1 MKERTSNMNLIIEVK
16 TVYGNRLVYPI
27 CKKAIALCQITNQK
41 TFSQFDIYKLKEIGY
56 TFTQK
61 EVSL

>member
-1 MKERTSNMNLIIEVK
+1 MNLIIELK
-16 TVYGNRLVYPI
+16 TVYGNKLIYPV
-27 CKKAIALCQITNQK
+27 CNKAIKLCELTNQK
-41 TFSQFDIYKLKEIGY
+41 TFSQFAVNKLKELGY

>member
-1 MKERTSNMNLIIEVK
+1 MKERKKMNLTIEVK

-27 CKKAIALCQITNQK
+27 CEKAIVLCQITNQK
-41 TFSQFDIYKLKEIGY
+41 TFSQFAINKLKEVGY

>member
-1 MKERTSNMNLIIEVK
+1 MKERATNMNLTIEVK

-41 TFSQFDIYKLKEIGY
+41 TFSQFAINKLKEIGY

>member
-1 MKERTSNMNLIIEVK
+1 MKERTTNMNLIIEVR

-41 TFSQFDIYKLKEIGY
+41 TFSQFAINKLKEIGY

>member
-1 MKERTSNMNLIIEVK
+1 MNLIIEIR
-16 TVYGNRLVYPI
+16 TVYGNRYVYPI

-41 TFSQFDIYKLKEIGY
+41 TFSQFAINKLKEIGY

>member
-1 MKERTSNMNLIIEVK
+1 MNLIIEQK
-16 TVYGNRLVYPI
+16 RVYGNDLIYPI
-27 CKKAIALCQITNQK
+27 CDKAKKLCSLTNQK
-41 TFSQFDIYKLKEIGY
+41 TFSKYAINVLKQLGY

>member
-1 MKERTSNMNLIIEVK
+1 MKERYNMNLIIELK
-16 TVYGNRLVYPI
+16 TVYGNDLIYPV
-27 CKKAIALCQITNQK
+27 CDKAKKLCQITNQK
-41 TFSQFDIYKLKEIGY
+41 TFSQFAIQKLKEIGF

>member
-1 MKERTSNMNLIIEVK
+1 MEKKQMNLTIELK
-16 TVYGNRLVYPI
+16 TVYGNDLIYPV
-27 CKKAIALCQITNQK
+27 CDKAIKLCQITNQK
-41 TFSQFDIYKLKEIGY
+41 TFSQFAIQKLKEVGY

>member
-1 MKERTSNMNLIIEVK
+1 MNLIIELK
-16 TVYGNRLVYPI
+16 TVYGNDLIYPI
-27 CKKAIALCQITNQK
+27 CDKAKKLCSLTNQK
-41 TFSQFDIYKLKEIGY
+41 TFSQFAINKLKELGY

>member
-1 MKERTSNMNLIIEVK
+1 MNLIIELK
-16 TVYGNRLVYPI
+16 TVYGNDRVYPI
-27 CKKAIALCQITNQK
+27 CNKAKKLCELTNQK
-41 TFSQFDIYKLKEIGY
+41 TFSKFAIQKLKELGY

>member
-1 MKERTSNMNLIIEVK
+1 MNLIIEQK
-16 TVYGNRLVYPI
+16 KVYGNDLIYPI
-27 CKKAIALCQITNQK
+27 CDKAKKLSSLTSQK
-41 TFSQFDIYKLKEIGY
+41 TFNKFAINKLKELGY

>member
-1 MKERTSNMNLIIEVK
+1 MNLIIELK
-16 TVYGNRLVYPI
+16 NVYGNDLVYPI
-27 CKKAIALCQITNQK
+27 CDKAKKLCELTNQK
-41 TFSQFDIYKLKEIGY
+41 TFSKFAINKLKELGY

>member
-1 MKERTSNMNLIIEVK
+1 MNLTIEVK

-27 CKKAIALCQITNQK
+27 CKKAITLCQITNQK
-41 TFSQFDIYKLKEIGY
+41 TFSQFAINKLKEVGY

-61 EVSL
+61 ELSL

>member
-1 MKERTSNMNLIIEVK
+1 MKERTTNMNLIIEIR
-16 TVYGNRLVYPI
+16 TVYGNRYVYPI

-41 TFSQFDIYKLKEIGY
+41 TFSQFAINKLKEIGY

>member
-1 MKERTSNMNLIIEVK
+1 MNLTIELK
-16 TVYGNRLVYPI
+16 TVYGNDLIYPV
-27 CKKAIALCQITNQK
+27 CDKAIKLCQITNQK
-41 TFSQFDIYKLKEIGY
+41 TFSQFAIQKLKEVGY

>member
-1 MKERTSNMNLIIEVK
+1 MNLTIKLK
-16 TVYGNRLVYPI
+16 TVYGNDLIYPV
-27 CKKAIALCQITNQK
+27 CDKAIKLCQITNQK
-41 TFSQFDIYKLKEIGY
+41 TFSQFAIQKLKEVGY

>member
-1 MKERTSNMNLIIEVK
+1 MQGELNMNLIIEVK

-41 TFSQFDIYKLKEIGY
+41 TFSQFAINKLKEKIEGI
-56 TFTQK
+56 
-61 EVSL
+61 SLYIQG

>member
-1 MKERTSNMNLIIEVK
+1 MNLIIELK
-16 TVYGNRLVYPI
+16 TVYGNDLIYPV
-27 CKKAIALCQITNQK
+27 CDKAIKLCQITNQK
-41 TFSQFDIYKLKEIGY
+41 TFSQFAIQKLKEVGY